1 MKKLLLPVLI
11 IISLT
16 LVLFSGCQASID
28 KAEEYYNGL
37 KDYVEDA
44 KDVVE
49 DFGKKAGDAIDGIGD
64 FFTGDEKASGDDT
77 AGTEAGYTFRTQEQ
91 FDQHYQKHGSEFGSI
106 TQAAYLALANEVI
119 SDPDSLRKQE
129 ADGDSLFYDE
139 DDNEFAVLSSDGYI
153 RTLFRPDD
161 GIEYWNRQ

>member
-1 MKKLLLPVLI
+1 MKEKFTRLLRRLPSLAAILIAAVLMI
-11 IISLT
+11 PSW
-16 LVLFSGCQASID
+16 
-28 KAEEYYNGL
+28 AEPAAQTPNY
-37 KDYVEDA
+37 
-44 KDVVE
+44 
-49 DFGKKAGDAIDGIGD
+49 
-64 FFTGDEKASGDDT
+64 DDP
-77 AGTEAGYTFRTQEQ
+77 ARLRG
-91 FDQHYQKHGSEFGSI
+91 
-106 TQAAYLALANEVI
+106 LALANEVI